1 MTQTTC
7 PIQLGRSLAGNPYRG
22 YHRPKWISQ
31 ATNHTRT
38 QRTTITKAHLQII
51 ELEMYNVRRSCG
63 RFAHRVVHVE
73 GRHVKIFDADFQE
86 TASVESK
93 GGERYETAV
102 VLLQKKKKKKR
113 SSKGAGEDVPAALPA
128 VRAITHVYG

>member
-1 MTQTTC
+1 
-7 PIQLGRSLAGNPYRG
+7 
-22 YHRPKWISQ
+22 
-31 ATNHTRT
+31 
-38 QRTTITKAHLQII
+38 
-51 ELEMYNVRRSCG
+51 MYNVRRSCG

-102 VLLQKKKKKKR
+102 VLLRKKKNGRQKGTGENVPGGR
-113 SSKGAGEDVPAALPA
+113 SSYGAGEDVPAALPA
-128 VRAITHVYG
+128 VGAVTHIYG